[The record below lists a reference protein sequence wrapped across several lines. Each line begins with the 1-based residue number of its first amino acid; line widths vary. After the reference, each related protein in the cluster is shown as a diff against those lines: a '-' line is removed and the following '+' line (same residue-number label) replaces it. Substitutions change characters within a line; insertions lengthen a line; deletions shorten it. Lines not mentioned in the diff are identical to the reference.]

1 MLTSLDC
8 SILRTNTS
16 QHSKHSLP
24 FVQIRELL
32 HHHLIKV
39 SRERVLRKL
48 KTTSQTP
55 PLPVQAFVQTPELLL
70 IFVLVA
76 QVLASGCYDFSV
88 TLPISEH
95 GMSHHRPAKAGC
107 VDLEEQNFALLLFFC
122 CCFFL
127 IFTYICMVCMIA
139 CIQAH
144 MWVWVH
150 VYACICRGQSLKQ
163 GITPHCS
170 STLFI
175 DTTESPN

>member
-122 CCFFL
+122 CCFFFNFH
-127 IFTYICMVCMIA
+127 IYMHGMHDCMYTSTHVGMGTRVCMYM
-139 CIQAH
+139 QRVEFEVGNH
-144 MWVWVH
+144 
-150 VYACICRGQSLKQ
+150 SPL
-163 GITPHCS
+163 
-170 STLFI
+170 LFHLI
-175 DTTESPN
+175 Y